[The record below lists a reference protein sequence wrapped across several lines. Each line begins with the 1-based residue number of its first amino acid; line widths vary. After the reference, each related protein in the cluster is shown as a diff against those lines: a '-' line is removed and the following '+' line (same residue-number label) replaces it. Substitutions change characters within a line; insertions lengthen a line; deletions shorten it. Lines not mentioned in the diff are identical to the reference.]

1 MSKLRFRVVETAFK
15 KKPVAVAAPAERP
28 SEYYAK
34 YVFNKEKMFR
44 YLPSK
49 VYAKLIDVIDNGAP
63 LDRSIADEVAAGMKK
78 WALEMGVTH
87 YTHWFHPLTEGTAEK
102 HDAFIEHDGKGGV
115 MEEVRRVFKPE
126 FLNRIDDI
134 MVFYVLNKEDIRKIV
149 TLLLKTLEKRC
160 AEQMEIHLTVT
171 NAVKDFIAEKGS
183 DNKYGARPLRRAIQ
197 SKIED
202 ALANEILE
210 GRVKRG
216 DSVQVKLHKNEIAFE
231 VKKQ

>member
-15 KKPVAVAAPAERP
+15 KKPVAVAVPAERP
-28 SEYYAK
+28 SEYFAK

-115 MEEVRRVFKPE
+115 MEEVRRIFKPE

-134 MVFYVLNKEDIRKIV
+134 MVFHVLNKEDIRKIV

>member
-15 KKPVAVAAPAERP
+15 KKPVAVAAPTERP

-115 MEEVRRVFKPE
+115 MEEVRRIFKPE

-134 MVFYVLNKEDIRKIV
+134 MVFHVLNKEDIRKIV

>member
-115 MEEVRRVFKPE
+115 MEEVRRIFKPE

-134 MVFYVLNKEDIRKIV
+134 MVFHVLNKEDIRKIV

-210 GRVKRG
+210 GRVKRE

>member
-78 WALEMGVTH
+78 WALEMGVTPPGCA
-87 YTHWFHPLTEGTAEK
+87 YSPVPAPW
-102 HDAFIEHDGKGGV
+102 
-115 MEEVRRVFKPE
+115 
-126 FLNRIDDI
+126 
-134 MVFYVLNKEDIRKIV
+134 
-149 TLLLKTLEKRC
+149 RC
-160 AEQMEIHLTVT
+160 C
-171 NAVKDFIAEKGS
+171 
-183 DNKYGARPLRRAIQ
+183 
-197 SKIED
+197 
-202 ALANEILE
+202 
-210 GRVKRG
+210 
-216 DSVQVKLHKNEIAFE
+216 
-231 VKKQ
+231 

>member
-115 MEEVRRVFKPE
+115 MEEVRRIFKPE

-134 MVFYVLNKEDIRKIV
+134 MVFHVLNKEDIRKIV